1 MKKCD
6 ICNKLFSNKS
16 NLRKHIKNIHKKIK
30 FKCEICDKEFSQK
43 DNLLSHKR
51 NIHSK
56 SVEFECTVCEKKF
69 NRKGNLQAHK
79 NVCCKCK
86 HCHEQFSSPSELLNH
101 ICPEKKTS
109 EPAAKRF
116 KPDELAIQTSLVPL
130 SSNQVQNPEQPIPES
145 TSVIPFNSKPRKSL
159 KIKRPN
165 KKSTEQNNKPFQNPD
180 LAQPTTCPRNLISIE
195 ATPAA
200 LEVLPCEPQNPT
212 KTKLS
217 NSKRKQKEQDLKSHY
232 KNNILKSVTFF

>member
-1 MKKCD
+1 MEKCD

-16 NLRKHIKNIHKKIK
+16 NLRKHIKSVHEKMK
-30 FKCEICDKEFSQK
+30 FKCEICTKNFTRK

-56 SVEFECTVCEKKF
+56 SIEFECTVCEKKF

-79 NVCCKCK
+79 IVCCKCK

-116 KPDELAIQTSLVPL
+116 KPDEPAIQTPLVPL
-130 SSNQVQNPEQPIPES
+130 SSNQVFKTLNNQFLNQPLSFRLIP
-145 TSVIPFNSKPRKSL
+145 
-159 KIKRPN
+159 
-165 KKSTEQNNKPFQNPD
+165 
-180 LAQPTTCPRNLISIE
+180 NLE
-195 ATPAA
+195 K
-200 LEVLPCEPQNPT
+200 V
-212 KTKLS
+212 
-217 NSKRKQKEQDLKSHY
+217 
-232 KNNILKSVTFF
+232 